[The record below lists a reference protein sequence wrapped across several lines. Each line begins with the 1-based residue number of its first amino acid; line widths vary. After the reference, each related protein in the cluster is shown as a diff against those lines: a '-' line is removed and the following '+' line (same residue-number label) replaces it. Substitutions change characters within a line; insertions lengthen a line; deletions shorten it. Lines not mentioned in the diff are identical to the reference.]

1 VESFGD
7 NLKLKLTLGFPIVNA
22 TSGLNQIEKNKM
34 KDLTGCALHDFALNY
49 MNNSEMEAHSLF
61 HNNIIEYD
69 VRLKMF

>member
-1 VESFGD
+1 M
-7 NLKLKLTLGFPIVNA
+7 NA

-49 MNNSEMEAHSLF
+49 MDNSEMEAHSLF